1 MKHLKLCFHLN
12 QESRR
17 ILNAEFQHIVYNEF
31 LPILLGHK
39 YVENYNLVPLTT
51 GFSNVYRTDFDPSV
65 SNAFAAAAFRIGHT
79 LITSVIK

>member
-1 MKHLKLCFHLN
+1 MTQIIFCTH

-31 LPILLGHK
+31 LPILLGNK
-39 YVENYNLVPLTT
+39 YVRNFNLVPLTK
-51 GFSNVYRTDFDPSV
+51 GYSNNYRTDIDPSV